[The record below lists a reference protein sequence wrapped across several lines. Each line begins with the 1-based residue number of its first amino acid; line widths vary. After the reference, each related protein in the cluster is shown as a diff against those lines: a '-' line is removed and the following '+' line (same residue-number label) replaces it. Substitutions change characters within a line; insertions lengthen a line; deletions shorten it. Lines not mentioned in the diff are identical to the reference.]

1 MKIKVK
7 LLNAGVI
14 EAHEWNAD
22 EVYEETE
29 GWEIVDVGGDAEIVP
44 YVSRL
49 VEKDGKLTVD
59 NSGEMADEG
68 KAVLSKMKAD
78 KEKHDLVEAYK
89 KELSDTDYVTAKMA
103 EAQALGEDMASLI
116 EEYGGVLKRRKELRK
131 LINELEEGK

>member
-7 LLNAGVI
+7 LLNTGVI

-22 EVYEETE
+22 EAYEETE

-44 YVSRL
+44 YVSSL

-89 KELSDTDYVTAKMA
+89 KELSDTDYVIAKMA
-103 EAQALGEDMASLI
+103 EAQALGEDVSPLLD
-116 EEYGGVLKRRKELRK
+116 EYKETLNRRKELRR
-131 LINELEEGK
+131 LINEAEGE

>member
-7 LLNAGVI
+7 LLNTGVI

-22 EVYEETE
+22 EAYEETE

-49 VEKDGKLTVD
+49 VEKDGKLTID

-78 KEKHDLVEAYK
+78 KEKHDLIESYK
-89 KELSDTDYVTAKMA
+89 KELSDTDYVVTKIA
-103 EAQALGEDMASLI
+103 EAQALGEDVPSLLDKYSEI
-116 EEYGGVLKRRKELRK
+116 LKRRKELRNK
-131 LINELEEGK
+131 INHLE

>member
-7 LLNAGVI
+7 LLNTGVI

-22 EVYEETE
+22 EAYEETE

-68 KAVLSKMKAD
+68 KAVLSKTKAD

-89 KELSDTDYVTAKMA
+89 KELSDTDYVVAKIA
-103 EAQALGEDMASLI
+103 EAQALGEDVSSLLD
-116 EEYGGVLKRRKELRK
+116 EYSKILKRRKELRNK
-131 LINELEEGK
+131 INNLEE